1 MILAVTGLLREADI
15 AASAEV
21 KTIAGG
27 GKASLAA
34 RLEEALA
41 EDADGIIS
49 IGIAG
54 GLAPPLKPGDCVV
67 ASEVVSGGERY
78 ATDAE
83 WTARIVAAL
92 PAAILAPLAGMDAVI
107 ADAPGKAK
115 LHRTTGAYAVDM
127 ESHIVARAARAHGI
141 PFAALRTIADGANSQ
156 LPLLVTSA
164 LNEDGSVNVGAVLS
178 GLIARP
184 QDTLSLIRTARQ
196 SEKAFAA
203 LLRCRHALG
212 SRLLGPDLGK
222 LPLDMG

>member
-21 KTIAGG
+21 RTVAGG

-41 EDADGIIS
+41 EGAAGIIS

-54 GLAPPLKPGDCVV
+54 GLASALNPGDCVV
-67 ASEVVSGGERY
+67 ASEVIGGGERY
-78 ATDAE
+78 ATDPE
-83 WTARIVAAL
+83 WTARIAAAL
-92 PAAILAPLAGMDAVI
+92 PIASLGCIAGMDEVI
-107 ADAPGKAK
+107 AHAAGKAE
-115 LHRTTGAYAVDM
+115 LHRATGALAVDM
-127 ESHIVARAARAHGI
+127 ESHVVARVAQAHRI
-141 PFAALRTIADGANSQ
+141 PFAALRTIADAANSQ
-156 LPLLVTSA
+156 LPPLVASA

-212 SRLLGPDLGK
+212 SRLLGPDLG
-222 LPLDMG
+222 